1 MGTPS
6 SCVAGS
12 AQAIRRRLKG
22 EKTKTQRPPVRRTG
36 AAFFVSQKK
45 LNSATTPFKVPPNI
59 PTKAKMLP
67 LYDGF
72 AYKPHQ
78 ITAISWMLD
87 REAQAESGGLLCD
100 EMGLGK
106 TIEILGLM
114 KESEKKRTLLLCPKA
129 VISQWV
135 EKACQ
140 SKFNVMELVNGTWT
154 LSSDKI
160 RLQFNWLFIT
170 NYEKA
175 REDTFSIFKRER
187 PWDRI
192 VLDEAHRI
200 RNESS
205 TGFKA
210 VASLERK
217 SLWAVTATPIV
228 NKVKDM
234 NNLFRLVGFKSARL
248 NNPLERIKVIHEAC
262 LHRSME
268 EMRTTLKELPAAPI
282 ITKEVLDFTTAEE
295 GDFYRSVQGKIAAR
309 WKHIEHDNTKEM
321 FVLLMRLRQ
330 LSLHPQVYI
339 SAMKRKSI
347 LGGYQRDNWDEP
359 STKFIALKQKLEDT
373 PLPSKWIV
381 FCQFHDE
388 MEILQAYLETS
399 PAVYKVSQY
408 HGGMS
413 DSQKKEVI
421 ESTKDPLPMNSEAR
435 HEVLLLQLQS
445 GGVGLNLQ
453 HCGKVV
459 FMSPWWTAA
468 LMDQAIGRAVRIG
481 QKDTVEV
488 TMLVLKEEE
497 TMNIDEKMLAK
508 AEEKRGMLDMAFK
521 HASRGAEAAEVV
533 EEEDPQ

>member
-1 MGTPS
+1 M
-6 SCVAGS
+6 
-12 AQAIRRRLKG
+12 Q
-22 EKTKTQRPPVRRTG
+22 
-36 AAFFVSQKK
+36 
-45 LNSATTPFKVPPNI
+45 
-59 PTKAKMLP
+59 P
-67 LYDGF
+67 LYTGF

-78 ITAISWMLD
+78 VTAITWMLY
-87 REAQAESGGLLCD
+87 REAQHKSGGLLCD

-140 SKFNVMELVNGTWT
+140 SNFNVMELVNGEWSLT
-154 LSSDKI
+154 SDKV

-170 NYEKA
+170 NYEKLK
-175 REDTFSIFKRER
+175 EGKTSIFTRER
-187 PWDRI
+187 AWDRV

-205 TGFKA
+205 TAFKA
-210 VASLERK
+210 VSSLERDT
-217 SLWAVTATPIV
+217 LWAVTATPIV
-228 NKVKDM
+228 NKTKDM
-234 NNLFRLVGFKSARL
+234 NNLFRLVGFAPARF
-248 NNPLERIKVIHEAC
+248 NNPFERLKLINEAC
-262 LHRSME
+262 IHRSME
-268 EMRTTLKELPAAPI
+268 EMRATLKELPAAPL
-282 ITKEVLDFTTAEE
+282 ITKELLDFTTDEE

-347 LGGYQRDNWDEP
+347 LGGYQRDDWDEP
-359 STKFIALKQKLEDT
+359 STKFVALKHKLEDT
-373 PLPSKWIV
+373 PLPCKWIV

-388 MEILQAYLETS
+388 MEILQAYLDTS

-408 HGGMS
+408 HGGMT
-413 DSQKKEVI
+413 DSEKKDVI
-421 ESTKDPLPMNSEAR
+421 ESTKGALPMNSEAR

-453 HCGKVV
+453 HCSKVV

-488 TMLVLKEEE
+488 TMFVLKEEDS
-497 TMNIDEKMLAK
+497 MNIDEKMLTK
-508 AEEKRGMLDMAFK
+508 AEEKRGMLTMAFE
-521 HASRGAEAAEVV
+521 HASRGVQAEAAEA
-533 EEEDPQ
+533 EEDPQ